1 MWEVEKRNKKNNYVI
16 CEEKNNK
23 GIGIVFNEEESKKI
37 VDAHNKGFEKE
48 PCESWKNA
56 SSKKRNQPKNIQKA
70 SKIRNRKK

>member
-48 PCESWKNA
+48 PCES
-56 SSKKRNQPKNIQKA
+56 
-70 SKIRNRKK
+70 